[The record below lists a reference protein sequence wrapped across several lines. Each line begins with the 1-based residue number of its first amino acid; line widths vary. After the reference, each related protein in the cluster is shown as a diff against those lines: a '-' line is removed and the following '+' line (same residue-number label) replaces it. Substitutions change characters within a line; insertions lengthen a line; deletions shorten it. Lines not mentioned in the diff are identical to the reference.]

1 MTETLGSGA
10 KVRWDKPKDRL
21 NRARTEAD
29 LRAILVMVAEVR
41 HAFDDAVEGGAYQA
55 KGETNVRGK
64 GFEESDPTHSA
75 ATNPIRRDLRGT
87 AIHAAYLIAEARQR
101 LEDAGWTLSN
111 GLLRSDPE
119 EWIHAQEK
127 RRAATQG

>member
-41 HAFDDAVEGGAYQA
+41 HAWDDAVEGGVFPVRSIIGAA
-55 KGETNVRGK
+55 ASRRRGK
-64 GFEESDPTHSA
+64 GSRSA
-75 ATNPIRRDLRGT
+75 WR
-87 AIHAAYLIAEARQR
+87 
-101 LEDAGWTLSN
+101 
-111 GLLRSDPE
+111 
-119 EWIHAQEK
+119 
-127 RRAATQG
+127 